1 MAANREPA
9 NRAKSGSKNQGG
21 PTKFKKGQSG
31 NPTGRPKG
39 DPELRLACR
48 QMTATILEKLGRE
61 IEMDGDDWLEA
72 SKVVLA
78 YGWGRPAAAPEDRE
92 AIANSGT
99 GLAVLST
106 AEIVKAV
113 KALNETSNDED

>member
-1 MAANREPA
+1 MAAKQKTAAIRDKTA
-9 NRAKSGSKNQGG
+9 AKPPPGRR
-21 PTKFKKGQSG
+21 FKKGQSG

-92 AIANSGT
+92 AMTSAGT

-113 KALNETSNDED
+113 KAINEPRDEE